1 MDSFNGISKINKD
14 EFLAG
19 LRDKGVSLQK
29 LHQEVNFLIKK
40 TIVEYYN
47 REKDGNVNFVDFLK
61 DLRGKPSNHRV
72 TMIDNAFLK
81 FDKDGTGLIDLR
93 DLRGVFNANNHPKVI
108 SGEITEDQVFA
119 QFLKNFSDRSIET
132 KIQRDVTKK

>member
-1 MDSFNGISKINKD
+1 MFS
-14 EFLAG
+14 
-19 LRDKGVSLQK
+19 
-29 LHQEVNFLIKK
+29 IKK

-47 REKDGNVNFVDFLK
+47 REKDGNVNFVEFLK

-72 TMIDNAFLK
+72 EIIDIAFLK
-81 FDKDGTGLIDLR
+81 FDKDGIGLIDIR
-93 DLRGVFNANNHPKVI
+93 DLRGVFNAKNHPKVI

-132 KIQRDVTKK
+132 KIQRDVIMKII